1 MLKWGGAFTYDNESE
16 KDNDKD
22 CFCQCRAE
30 LESRRCRSFDPSEK
44 WQGEKGGKGT
54 NGWAKFGCLNSAH
67 GDVYKRWPF
76 PLFFFF
82 PFLSLSFPFFFL
94 LHPSFFYLYIYPFT
108 DSIDTMAA
116 AILPSSTIS
125 TSSIYPSKASAAPGI
140 KLAPLIRQATVV
152 SYERRQGKM
161 WFIIHVDPQQLN
173 NATTGLKRHSYTIAR
188 RYDDCVQ
195 FCQRLYDAFPCL
207 SNNTMNGRAGPRTIQ
222 QQQCMYDLPKLKP
235 QGLLNKK
242 QSNGQRRAE
251 LDRFVQALFRLP
263 AAITHGLIVLEF
275 FGLQKSDT
283 EQQVLRDKQ
292 NLVRQQQAIVDST
305 ANHQMYV
312 GGDYSFFDDP
322 LYSSVAP
329 AMVIDTEDA
338 SHWASKF
345 KTLRGRS
352 PSSNSLTTFCT
363 QAANR
368 LPWSTNAS
376 PRKKTSFTTR
386 DDQPTNPGLIS
397 CSSSTTSSSTL
408 PRRRS
413 STRTSHC
420 STHSSQPI
428 PSLSTSTST
437 TASTTTTVRTMKLK
451 VIYDVDNIVVIQI
464 PRSTNLAALRTRLH
478 DKFSTLLDASLK
490 PLADQFVLLYNE
502 NARTDTTC
510 AITLISSEHQWAS
523 VMKTWD
529 RLEKVTLRCIH

>member
-1 MLKWGGAFTYDNESE
+1 
-16 KDNDKD
+16 
-22 CFCQCRAE
+22 
-30 LESRRCRSFDPSEK
+30 
-44 WQGEKGGKGT
+44 
-54 NGWAKFGCLNSAH
+54 
-67 GDVYKRWPF
+67 
-76 PLFFFF
+76 
-82 PFLSLSFPFFFL
+82 
-94 LHPSFFYLYIYPFT
+94 
-108 DSIDTMAA
+108 
-116 AILPSSTIS
+116 
-125 TSSIYPSKASAAPGI
+125 
-140 KLAPLIRQATVV
+140 
-152 SYERRQGKM
+152 M

-173 NATTGLKRHSYTIAR
+173 NANTGLKRHSYTIAR

-207 SNNTMNGRAGPRTIQ
+207 SNTMNGRAGSRSIQ
-222 QQQCMYDLPKLKP
+222 QKQQHQQCTYDLPKLKP

-305 ANHQMYV
+305 AHHQMYV

-322 LYSSVAP
+322 LYSSVSPP
-329 AMVIDTEDA
+329 AMMMIDSEDG
-338 SHWASKF
+338 SNWTSKF
-345 KTLRGRS
+345 KTFRGRS
-352 PSSNSLTTFCT
+352 PSSNSLTSFCT

-368 LPWSTNAS
+368 LPWSSTTTPSNALS
-376 PRKKTSFTTR
+376 PKKKTSFTTR
-386 DDQPTNPGLIS
+386 GDDQPATIPGLMS
-397 CSSSTTSSSTL
+397 CSSSTTSSSTSTTQQQQQQG
-408 PRRRS
+408 RRRS

-420 STHSSQPI
+420 STHSSCH
-428 PSLSTSTST
+428 PSISTSTS
-437 TASTTTTVRTMKLK
+437 SSSTVRTMKLK

-502 NARTDTTC
+502 NARTSSCDSASC

-523 VMKTWD
+523 IMKTWD